1 MHIEIGT
8 GEKTLVISNTERSHE
23 VDVMLTRIATAYSA
37 MVSMGY
43 SDAMAAYRKCTLIFT
58 SENNDC
64 TGLSIGIT
72 LRPYGIYTDEHAYH
86 KQIARALY
94 TVTGMDVHECADAA
108 VEIGIGGIDA
118 DTQGYALL
126 KDALISLPVTLF

>member
-8 GEKTLVISNTERSHE
+8 GEKSIVISNKEKSHE
-23 VDVMLTRIATAYSA
+23 IDVMLTRIASTYSS
-37 MVSMGY
+37 MISMGY
-43 SDAMAAYRKCTLIFT
+43 PDALAAYRKCKLIFT
-58 SENNDC
+58 SENMDC
-64 TGLSIGIT
+64 KGLIINVS
-72 LRPYGIYTDEHAYH
+72 LRPCGIYTDEYAYH

-118 DTQGYALL
+118 CTQGYALL
-126 KDALISLPVTLF
+126 KDALITLPVTLF